1 MNEQLTIG
9 RWRNEL
15 EAELKETILGFWMKH
30 AIDEKYGGFVGE
42 IKHDMTVVQG
52 ADKGLVLNARILW
65 TFSSAYRV
73 YKDEA
78 YSNVAARAYA
88 ELDRKFRDRTNG
100 GLYWMVDA
108 SGRPAQDKKQ
118 VYGQA
123 FAIYALSEYYRATG
137 ADEALEWAKE
147 LYLLLEKHAYDPAH
161 RGYIEALAAD
171 WSPTADLSLSGKD
184 LNERKSMNTHLHV
197 LEAYTNLYRV
207 WQPEGLRMK
216 LADLIDIHLDKII
229 DPSNHHFLLF
239 FDDQWRSKSEHV
251 SYGHDIEGSWLLWEA
266 AEVLG
271 DETRLER
278 VRREALAM
286 ADATIAEGIDAD
298 GGVFNEAD
306 GRGHLDD
313 TKDWW
318 PQAEAMVGFLNAYQL
333 TGKEEYLQAAR
344 DSWTFIKTYIRDAE
358 HGEWHWQVTREGKPV
373 TSHPKVDPWKCPY
386 HNGRACLEGLERL
399 AHLEARRSA

>member
-1 MNEQLTIG
+1 MSNGIAIAQ
-9 RWRNEL
+9 WREEL
-15 EAELKETILGFWMKH
+15 EAELKESILGFWTKH
-30 AIDEKYGGFVGE
+30 TIDEKNGGFVGE
-42 IKHDMTVVQG
+42 IKHDMTVVG
-52 ADKGLVLNARILW
+52 DADKGLVLNARILW
-65 TFSSAYRV
+65 TFASAYRV

-78 YSNVAARAYA
+78 YLRMAERAYA

-108 SGRPAQDKKQ
+108 SGKPSQDKKQ

-123 FAIYALSEYYRATG
+123 FAIYALSEYYRAAG
-137 ADEALEWAKE
+137 FGPALVWAKE

-171 WSPTADLSLSGKD
+171 WTQTGDLSLSGKD

-216 LADLIDIHLDKII
+216 LADLIDIHLEKIV
-229 DPSNHHFLLF
+229 DASSHHFLLF
-239 FDDQWRSKSEHV
+239 FDDEWVSKSEHV
-251 SYGHDIEGSWLLWEA
+251 SYGHDIEGSWLLCEA
-266 AEVLG
+266 ADVLS
-271 DETRLER
+271 DEARIAR
-278 VRREALAM
+278 VRKEALAM

-306 GRGHLDD
+306 GHGHLDD
-313 TKDWW
+313 SKDWW

-333 TGKEEYLQAAR
+333 TGKEAYLQAASN
-344 DSWTFIKTYIRDAE
+344 SWTFIKSFIRDAE
-358 HGEWHWQVTREGKPV
+358 NGEWHWQVTREGVPV
-373 TSHPKVDPWKCPY
+373 TTHPKVDPWKCPY

-399 AHLEARRSA
+399 AHIEAHR